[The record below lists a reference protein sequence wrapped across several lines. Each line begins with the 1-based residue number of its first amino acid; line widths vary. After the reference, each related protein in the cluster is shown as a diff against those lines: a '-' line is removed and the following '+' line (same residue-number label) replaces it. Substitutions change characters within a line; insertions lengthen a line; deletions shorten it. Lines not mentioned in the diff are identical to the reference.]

1 MRALSRQLA
10 SSLVCVAVGAVA
22 EPMGRDINPGVLGP
36 NALPTL
42 AADSPW
48 VDDELRVQLGW
59 AGQVS
64 TPEGGGRDGSMLV
77 PFRVELGLYRRV
89 AFWAEGSP
97 FELFQYSPE
106 TSAAWQPRRS
116 KGITRADVRLGTR
129 VRLWNGGGLVPTS
142 AVRVVLKTA
151 TGEDLYTRRFL
162 DAPAYQLDL
171 TNGWRWLLPG
181 ATRLEAWA
189 TVGFLAWQQGAAGQ
203 NDAFTWAATVVT
215 RAEPVVIS
223 LEARGYVGW
232 IRNDAPVTFAAATR
246 LGLTA
251 HLDLLVSLAH
261 TVKDPPSLD
270 AQVALR
276 VRLPTTPPEAP

>member
-1 MRALSRQLA
+1 MRALRRLLTSCLAGVAALA
-10 SSLVCVAVGAVA
+10 SA

-42 AADSPW
+42 AADAPW
-48 VDDELRVQLGW
+48 VQDELRVQLGW

-64 TPEGGGRDGSMLV
+64 TPEGGGRDGSMLL
-77 PFRVELGLYRRV
+77 PFRVELGLHQRV

-106 TSAAWQPRRS
+106 TYAAWQPRRS

-129 VRLWNGGGLVPTS
+129 VRLWSGAGLLPTS

-171 TNGWRWLLPG
+171 TNAWRWHLPG

-203 NDAFTWAATVVT
+203 NDAFTWAVT
-215 RAEPVVIS
+215 AVARAEPVAIS
-223 LEARGYVGW
+223 FEARGYVGW
-232 IRNDAPVTFAAATR
+232 IRNDAPITFALSTQAT
-246 LGLTA
+246 LTP
-251 HLDLLVSLAH
+251 HLDLVVGLAH
-261 TVKDPPSLD
+261 TVRDPPSLD
-270 AQVALR
+270 VLLALR
-276 VRLPTTPPEAP
+276 VRVPTGG